1 MEGLFRAGVLSAG
14 EYADLVGAFFF
25 LRRLINALRL
35 LRGNAADLFLP
46 AEGSDE
52 LLHLARRMGGDDDA
66 EGDASR
72 QLLEKFERSTARVRD
87 FLEGSFAR
95 PCP

>member
-1 MEGLFRAGVLSAG
+1 
-14 EYADLVGAFFF
+14 
-25 LRRLINALRL
+25 
-35 LRGNAADLFLP
+35 
-46 AEGSDE
+46 
-52 LLHLARRMGGDDDA
+52 MGGDDDA